1 MAESFKQELSVA
13 GQRYAFYPVDAI
25 QGTERLPLSL
35 KILVENVLRNVQ
47 DEEQATR
54 LAQRIV
60 QAGLAG
66 CTGEE
71 VEFMPARV
79 LFQDFTGVPVFV
91 DFATMREA
99 CARLGGDPS
108 RINPQIPCDLVIDH
122 SIIADSFGCP
132 TSQSENEAIEQQRN
146 GERYTFLKWAQKS
159 FQNVRIVP
167 PGVGIC
173 HQLNIEN
180 FAQVAMTDAWRRCAE
195 GETGATA
202 DKAADGAAVEA
213 VAAAVSA
220 TDEPLSVYF
229 DTLVGTDSHTPTANG
244 IGVLGW
250 GVGGIEAE
258 AAALG
263 QPITQSESFTRLV
276 MQKAQ
281 LEPGDIQAESI
292 VTAGEKW
299 TAALPLMNPGNA
311 EIHSVMASLSLP
323 GLVEKQAVL
332 VGNITPGETKEAQF
346 AVIPGK
352 DVSGDFSGA
361 VAVTGTDGNGNPVA
375 FSVPVSLTVENS
387 AEILLSSLRME
398 ISQVQGDLKVGEEG
412 ALTATLTNPDPTISF
427 ESITLRITDGSG
439 EILPQAADT
448 VYIPALAP
456 GTSYSLSFPVTV
468 LPKAAVSPHSLKF
481 DLSWIAN
488 KQTVTQTES
497 YTLPVKQEIR
507 LEQGGLKMASSV
519 IAGDSITLTLPLM
532 NMGKADIINVLATVT
547 LPGITDR
554 QSVLVGTIA
563 PGETR
568 QAQITLTPG
577 KDLSGN
583 YEGSLNVEGTD
594 NDGNPTSFSVPIHL
608 TVEKPV
614 KIAEADDPTTTTKEN
629 EKPSYLI
636 YGLAG
641 GCGLLL
647 LLLLLQGFLLRKKIH
662 RLEEDKL

>member
-1 MAESFKQELSVA
+1 MKTTYKITALLTALLLIPIFTVHAEESPAFTID
-13 GQRYAFYPVDAI
+13 QRRVL
-25 QGTERLPLSL
+25 QGMNRSWLQGYEPKISRNVLSL
-35 KILVENVLRNVQ
+35 VLPILSDQAEGTIQTELLMPDEAISPFKPQAMSVETKRSESGLYAVRLNLELYPDRENGDYACTICVTGKTRQSRALQTDFPYILRIRDGAPNTEVKHIEISGVQSDFTVGEDGFIRATFHNPCQTASYEQIVLRVS
-47 DEEQATR
+47 
-54 LAQRIV
+54 
-60 QAGLAG
+60 
-66 CTGEE
+66 
-71 VEFMPARV
+71 
-79 LFQDFTGVPVFV
+79 
-91 DFATMREA
+91 
-99 CARLGGDPS
+99 DPS
-108 RINPQIPCDLVIDH
+108 GEIIPQGADVLYLPDL
-122 SIIADSFGCP
+122 GP
-132 TSQSENEAIEQQRN
+132 
-146 GERYTFLKWAQKS
+146 GESAEVTFPMTVLKK
-159 FQNVRIVP
+159 
-167 PGVGIC
+167 
-173 HQLNIEN
+173 
-180 FAQVAMTDAWRRCAE
+180 
-195 GETGATA
+195 
-202 DKAADGAAVEA
+202 
-213 VAAAVSA
+213 AAVSPHSLKF
-220 TDEPLSVYF
+220 DLS
-229 DTLVGTDSHTPTANG
+229 
-244 IGVLGW
+244 W
-250 GVGGIEAE
+250 M
-258 AAALG
+258 ALG

-468 LPKAAVSPHSLKF
+468 LAKAAVSPHSLKF

>member
-1 MAESFKQELSVA
+1 MKTKYKIAALLTALLLIPIFTVHAEESPAFTID
-13 GQRYAFYPVDAI
+13 QRRVL
-25 QGTERLPLSL
+25 QGMNRSWLQGYEPKISRNVLSL
-35 KILVENVLRNVQ
+35 VLPILSDQAEGTIQTELLMPDEAISPFKPQAMSVETKRSESGLYAVRLNLELYPDRENGDYACTIRVTGKTRQSSALQTDFPYILRIRDGAPNAEVKHIEISGVQSDFTVGEDGFICATFHNPCRTVPYEQIVLRVS
-47 DEEQATR
+47 
-54 LAQRIV
+54 
-60 QAGLAG
+60 
-66 CTGEE
+66 
-71 VEFMPARV
+71 
-79 LFQDFTGVPVFV
+79 
-91 DFATMREA
+91 
-99 CARLGGDPS
+99 DPS
-108 RINPQIPCDLVIDH
+108 GEIIPQSADVLYLPDL
-122 SIIADSFGCP
+122 GP
-132 TSQSENEAIEQQRN
+132 
-146 GERYTFLKWAQKS
+146 GESAEVTFPMTVLKK
-159 FQNVRIVP
+159 
-167 PGVGIC
+167 
-173 HQLNIEN
+173 
-180 FAQVAMTDAWRRCAE
+180 
-195 GETGATA
+195 
-202 DKAADGAAVEA
+202 
-213 VAAAVSA
+213 AAVSPHSLKF
-220 TDEPLSVYF
+220 DLS
-229 DTLVGTDSHTPTANG
+229 
-244 IGVLGW
+244 W
-250 GVGGIEAE
+250 M
-258 AAALG
+258 ALG

-468 LPKAAVSPHSLKF
+468 LPKATVSPHSLKF

-547 LPGITDR
+547 LPGIIDR

-614 KIAEADDPTTTTKEN
+614 KIAEADDPTTTTKKN

-641 GCGLLL
+641 GCSLLL

>member
-1 MAESFKQELSVA
+1 MKNIYRIAVLLTALLLIPIFPVCAEESPAFTID
-13 GQRYAFYPVDAI
+13 QRKVLKGMDRSWL
-25 QGTERLPLSL
+25 QGYEPKMSNNILSL
-35 KILVENVLRNVQ
+35 VLPILSDQTDGSIQTELVMPDERISPFKPQTMSVKTQRSESGLYAVRMNLELYADRKNGDYACILRVTGKTRQGNALQTDFPYTLRIRDGTPNTEIKRIEISNVESDFMVGENGFIRAAFLNPCQTIPFEQIVLRVS
-47 DEEQATR
+47 
-54 LAQRIV
+54 
-60 QAGLAG
+60 
-66 CTGEE
+66 
-71 VEFMPARV
+71 
-79 LFQDFTGVPVFV
+79 
-91 DFATMREA
+91 
-99 CARLGGDPS
+99 DPS
-108 RINPQIPCDLVIDH
+108 GEIIPQSADVLYLPDLGPGESTEVI
-122 SIIADSFGCP
+122 FP
-132 TSQSENEAIEQQRN
+132 MTV
-146 GERYTFLKWAQKS
+146 LKK
-159 FQNVRIVP
+159 
-167 PGVGIC
+167 
-173 HQLNIEN
+173 
-180 FAQVAMTDAWRRCAE
+180 
-195 GETGATA
+195 
-202 DKAADGAAVEA
+202 
-213 VAAAVSA
+213 AAVS
-220 TDEPLSVYF
+220 PHSLKF
-229 DTLVGTDSHTPTANG
+229 DLN
-244 IGVLGW
+244 W
-250 GVGGIEAE
+250 
-258 AAALG
+258 AALG
-263 QPITQSESFTRLV
+263 QPLTQSESFTRLV
-276 MQKAQ
+276 TQKAQ
-281 LEPGDIQAESI
+281 LEPGGIQTEGT

-299 TAALPLMNPGNA
+299 SAVLPLMNPGNA
-311 EIHSVMASLSLP
+311 EIHSVMAVLSLP
-323 GLVEKQAVL
+323 GLTEKQAVL
-332 VGNITPGETKEAQF
+332 VGNIAPSETKEAQF
-346 AVIPGK
+346 AVTPGK
-352 DVSGDFSGA
+352 DVSGDFSGT

-375 FSVPVSLTVENS
+375 FSVPVSLTVERN
-387 AEILLSSLRME
+387 AEVLISSLRMDV
-398 ISQVQGDLKVGEEG
+398 SQVQGDLKVGEDG
-412 ALTATLTNPDPTISF
+412 VLTATLTNPDPTISF

-468 LPKAAVSPHSLKF
+468 LPKATVSPHSLKF

-519 IAGDSITLTLPLM
+519 VAGDPVTLSLPLM
-532 NMGKADIINVLATVT
+532 NMGKADVINVLATVT

-614 KIAEADDPTTTTKEN
+614 KITEADDPTTKEN

>member
-1 MAESFKQELSVA
+1 MKTKYKITALLTALLLIPIFTVHAEESPAFTID
-13 GQRYAFYPVDAI
+13 QRRVL
-25 QGTERLPLSL
+25 QGMNRSWLQGYEPKISRNVLSL
-35 KILVENVLRNVQ
+35 VLPILSDQAEGTIQTELLMPDEAISPFKPQAMSVETKRSESGLYAVRLNLELYPDRENGDYACTICVTGKTRQSSALQTDFPYILRIRDGAPNTEVKRIEISGVQSDFTVGEDGFIRATFHNPCQTVPYEQIVLRVS
-47 DEEQATR
+47 
-54 LAQRIV
+54 
-60 QAGLAG
+60 
-66 CTGEE
+66 
-71 VEFMPARV
+71 
-79 LFQDFTGVPVFV
+79 
-91 DFATMREA
+91 
-99 CARLGGDPS
+99 DPS
-108 RINPQIPCDLVIDH
+108 GEIIPQGADVLYLPDLGPGE
-122 SIIADSFGCP
+122 SA
-132 TSQSENEAIEQQRN
+132 EA
-146 GERYTFLKWAQKS
+146 TFPMTVLKK
-159 FQNVRIVP
+159 
-167 PGVGIC
+167 
-173 HQLNIEN
+173 
-180 FAQVAMTDAWRRCAE
+180 
-195 GETGATA
+195 
-202 DKAADGAAVEA
+202 
-213 VAAAVSA
+213 AAVSPHSLKF
-220 TDEPLSVYF
+220 DLS
-229 DTLVGTDSHTPTANG
+229 
-244 IGVLGW
+244 W
-250 GVGGIEAE
+250 M
-258 AAALG
+258 ALG

-281 LEPGDIQAESI
+281 LEPGGIQAESI

-398 ISQVQGDLKVGEEG
+398 INQVQGDLKVGEEG
-412 ALTATLTNPDPTISF
+412 ALTATLTNPDPAISF

-568 QAQITLTPG
+568 QAQITLIPG

-614 KIAEADDPTTTTKEN
+614 KIAEADDPATATKEN
-629 EKPSYLI
+629 EKPSHLI

>member
-1 MAESFKQELSVA
+1 MKTKYKIAALLTALLLIPIFTVHAEESPAFTID
-13 GQRYAFYPVDAI
+13 QRRVL
-25 QGTERLPLSL
+25 QGMNRSWLQGYEPKISRNVLSL
-35 KILVENVLRNVQ
+35 VLPILSDQAEGTIQTELLMPDEAISPFKPQAMSVETKRSESGLYAVRLNLELYPDRENGDYACTICITGKTRQSSALQTDFPYILRIRDGAPNTEVKHIEISGVQSDFTVGEDGFIRATFHNPCRTVPYEQIVLRVS
-47 DEEQATR
+47 
-54 LAQRIV
+54 
-60 QAGLAG
+60 
-66 CTGEE
+66 
-71 VEFMPARV
+71 
-79 LFQDFTGVPVFV
+79 
-91 DFATMREA
+91 
-99 CARLGGDPS
+99 DPS
-108 RINPQIPCDLVIDH
+108 GEIIPQGADVLYLPDLGPGESAEVTFPMTVLKKATVSPH
-122 SIIADSFGCP
+122 S
-132 TSQSENEAIEQQRN
+132 
-146 GERYTFLKWAQKS
+146 LK
-159 FQNVRIVP
+159 F
-167 PGVGIC
+167 
-173 HQLNIEN
+173 
-180 FAQVAMTDAWRRCAE
+180 D
-195 GETGATA
+195 
-202 DKAADGAAVEA
+202 
-213 VAAAVSA
+213 
-220 TDEPLSVYF
+220 LS
-229 DTLVGTDSHTPTANG
+229 
-244 IGVLGW
+244 W
-250 GVGGIEAE
+250 M
-258 AAALG
+258 ALG

-281 LEPGDIQAESI
+281 LEPGGIQAESI

-352 DVSGDFSGA
+352 DVSGDFSGT
-361 VAVTGTDGNGNPVA
+361 VAVTGTDGNGNPIA
-375 FSVPVSLTVENS
+375 FSVPISLTVENS
-387 AEILLSSLRME
+387 AEILLSSLRMD

-412 ALTATLTNPDPTISF
+412 ALTATLTNLDPTISF

-481 DLSWIAN
+481 DLSRIAN

-583 YEGSLNVEGTD
+583 YEGSLNVEGTN

-614 KIAEADDPTTTTKEN
+614 KIAEADDPTTKEN

>member
-1 MAESFKQELSVA
+1 MKTKYKIAALLTALLLIPIFTVHAEESPAFTID
-13 GQRYAFYPVDAI
+13 QRRVL
-25 QGTERLPLSL
+25 QGMNRSWLQGYEPKISRNVLSL
-35 KILVENVLRNVQ
+35 VLPILSDQAEGTIQTELLMPDEAISPFKPQAMSVETKRSESGLYAVRLNLELYPDRENGDYACTICITGKTRQSSALQTDFPYILRIRDGAPNTEVKHIEISGVQSDFTVGEDGFIRATFHNPCRTVPYEQIVLRVS
-47 DEEQATR
+47 
-54 LAQRIV
+54 
-60 QAGLAG
+60 
-66 CTGEE
+66 
-71 VEFMPARV
+71 
-79 LFQDFTGVPVFV
+79 
-91 DFATMREA
+91 
-99 CARLGGDPS
+99 DPS
-108 RINPQIPCDLVIDH
+108 GEIIPQGADVLYLPDLGPGESAEVTFPMTVLKKATVSPH
-122 SIIADSFGCP
+122 S
-132 TSQSENEAIEQQRN
+132 
-146 GERYTFLKWAQKS
+146 LK
-159 FQNVRIVP
+159 F
-167 PGVGIC
+167 
-173 HQLNIEN
+173 
-180 FAQVAMTDAWRRCAE
+180 D
-195 GETGATA
+195 
-202 DKAADGAAVEA
+202 
-213 VAAAVSA
+213 
-220 TDEPLSVYF
+220 LS
-229 DTLVGTDSHTPTANG
+229 
-244 IGVLGW
+244 W
-250 GVGGIEAE
+250 M
-258 AAALG
+258 ALG

-281 LEPGDIQAESI
+281 LEPGGIQAESI

-352 DVSGDFSGA
+352 DVSGDFSGT
-361 VAVTGTDGNGNPVA
+361 VAVTGTDGNGNPIA
-375 FSVPVSLTVENS
+375 FSVPISLTVENS
-387 AEILLSSLRME
+387 AEILLSSLRMD

-412 ALTATLTNPDPTISF
+412 ALTATLTNLDPTISF

-583 YEGSLNVEGTD
+583 YEGSLNVEGTN

-614 KIAEADDPTTTTKEN
+614 KIAEADDPTTKEN

>member
-1 MAESFKQELSVA
+1 MKTKYKIAVLLTALLLISIFSVHAEENPAFIVDQRRVLQGMNRSWLQGYEPKISSNVLSLVVPILSDQAEGTIQTELLMPDEKISPFKPQTMFVKTQRAESGLYAVRLNLELYPDRKN
-13 GQRYAFYPVDAI
+13 GDYACTLRITGKTRQGNALQTDFPYILRIRDGTPNTEIKRIEISNVQSDFTVGEDGFI
-25 QGTERLPLSL
+25 QAVFRNPCRTVPFEQIILRVSDPSGEIIPQGADILYLSDLGPDESTEVTFPMTVLKKAAVCPHSL
-35 KILVENVLRNVQ
+35 K
-47 DEEQATR
+47 
-54 LAQRIV
+54 
-60 QAGLAG
+60 
-66 CTGEE
+66 
-71 VEFMPARV
+71 F
-79 LFQDFTGVPVFV
+79 
-91 DFATMREA
+91 
-99 CARLGGDPS
+99 
-108 RINPQIPCDLVIDH
+108 DL
-122 SIIADSFGCP
+122 SW
-132 TSQSENEAIEQQRN
+132 T
-146 GERYTFLKWAQKS
+146 
-159 FQNVRIVP
+159 
-167 PGVGIC
+167 
-173 HQLNIEN
+173 
-180 FAQVAMTDAWRRCAE
+180 
-195 GETGATA
+195 
-202 DKAADGAAVEA
+202 
-213 VAAAVSA
+213 
-220 TDEPLSVYF
+220 
-229 DTLVGTDSHTPTANG
+229 
-244 IGVLGW
+244 
-250 GVGGIEAE
+250 
-258 AAALG
+258 ALG
-263 QPITQSESFTRLV
+263 QPVTQSESFTQLV
-276 MQKAQ
+276 TQKAQ
-281 LEPGDIQAESI
+281 LEPGGIQAEDTA
-292 VTAGEKW
+292 TAGEKW

-332 VGNITPGETKEAQF
+332 VGNISPGETKEAQF
-346 AVIPGK
+346 AVIPGQ
-352 DVSGDFSGA
+352 DVSGDYSGT
-361 VAVTGTDGNGNPVA
+361 VDVTGTDGNGNPVS
-375 FSVPVSLTVENS
+375 FSVPFSLTVEKPLDVLI
-387 AEILLSSLRME
+387 ASLRMDV
-398 ISQVQGDLKVGEEG
+398 SHVQGDLKVGEDG
-412 ALTATLTNPDPTISF
+412 VLTATLTNPDPAIPY
-427 ESITLRITDGSG
+427 ESITLRIADGSG
-439 EILPQAADT
+439 DILPQAADT
-448 VYIPALAP
+448 LYIPVLAP
-456 GTSYSLSFPVTV
+456 GVSYSLSFPVTV

-481 DLSWIAN
+481 DLSWIAQ

-547 LPGITDR
+547 LPGVTDR

-636 YGLAG
+636 NGLAG

>member
-1 MAESFKQELSVA
+1 M
-13 GQRYAFYPVDAI
+13 
-25 QGTERLPLSL
+25 
-35 KILVENVLRNVQ
+35 
-47 DEEQATR
+47 
-54 LAQRIV
+54 
-60 QAGLAG
+60 
-66 CTGEE
+66 
-71 VEFMPARV
+71 
-79 LFQDFTGVPVFV
+79 
-91 DFATMREA
+91 
-99 CARLGGDPS
+99 
-108 RINPQIPCDLVIDH
+108 
-122 SIIADSFGCP
+122 
-132 TSQSENEAIEQQRN
+132 
-146 GERYTFLKWAQKS
+146 
-159 FQNVRIVP
+159 
-167 PGVGIC
+167 
-173 HQLNIEN
+173 
-180 FAQVAMTDAWRRCAE
+180 
-195 GETGATA
+195 
-202 DKAADGAAVEA
+202 
-213 VAAAVSA
+213 
-220 TDEPLSVYF
+220 
-229 DTLVGTDSHTPTANG
+229 
-244 IGVLGW
+244 
-250 GVGGIEAE
+250 
-258 AAALG
+258 G

-281 LEPGDIQAESI
+281 LEPGGIQAESI

-375 FSVPVSLTVENS
+375 FSVPVSLAVEKPS
-387 AEILLSSLRME
+387 DVLISSLRMDV
-398 ISQVQGDLKVGEEG
+398 SQVQGDLMVGEDG
-412 ALTATLTNPDPTISF
+412 VLTATLINPDPLIPY
-427 ESITLRITDGSG
+427 ESVTLRITDGSG
-439 EILPQAADT
+439 DIMPQAADT
-448 VYIPALAP
+448 VYIPTLAP
-456 GTSYSLSFPVTV
+456 GASYSLSFPVTV
-468 LPKAAVSPHSLKF
+468 LPKASVSPHSLKF
-481 DLSWIAN
+481 EMSWIAQ

-497 YTLPVKQEIR
+497 YTLPVRQEIR

-519 IAGDSITLTLPLM
+519 IAGDSVTLTLPLM

-614 KIAEADDPTTTTKEN
+614 KIAEDDDPTTTTKEN

>member
-1 MAESFKQELSVA
+1 MKTKYKITALLTALLLIPIFPVYAEESPAFTIDQRRVLQGMNRSWLQGYEPKISSNVLSLVMPILSDQAEGTIQTELLIPDEEISPFKPQTMSVKTQRAESGLYAVRLNLEL
-13 GQRYAFYPVDAI
+13 YADRENGDYTCTLRVTGKTRQGKTLQTDFPYTLRIRDGTPNTEIKRMEISNVQSDFTVGEDGFI
-25 QGTERLPLSL
+25 QATFHNPCRTVPYEQIVLRVSDPSGEIIPQGADVLYLPDLGPGESAEVTFPMTVLKKATVSPHSL
-35 KILVENVLRNVQ
+35 K
-47 DEEQATR
+47 
-54 LAQRIV
+54 
-60 QAGLAG
+60 
-66 CTGEE
+66 
-71 VEFMPARV
+71 F
-79 LFQDFTGVPVFV
+79 
-91 DFATMREA
+91 
-99 CARLGGDPS
+99 
-108 RINPQIPCDLVIDH
+108 DL
-122 SIIADSFGCP
+122 S
-132 TSQSENEAIEQQRN
+132 
-146 GERYTFLKWAQKS
+146 W
-159 FQNVRIVP
+159 
-167 PGVGIC
+167 
-173 HQLNIEN
+173 
-180 FAQVAMTDAWRRCAE
+180 M
-195 GETGATA
+195 
-202 DKAADGAAVEA
+202 
-213 VAAAVSA
+213 
-220 TDEPLSVYF
+220 
-229 DTLVGTDSHTPTANG
+229 
-244 IGVLGW
+244 
-250 GVGGIEAE
+250 
-258 AAALG
+258 ALG

-281 LEPGDIQAESI
+281 LEPGGIQAESI

-311 EIHSVMASLSLP
+311 EIHSVMVSLSLP

-352 DVSGDFSGA
+352 DVSGDFSGT

-375 FSVPVSLTVENS
+375 FSVPISLTVKNT
-387 AEILLSSLRME
+387 AEILLSSLRMD

-412 ALTATLTNPDPTISF
+412 TLTATLTNPDPTISF

-614 KIAEADDPTTTTKEN
+614 KITEADDPTTKEN